1 MDELRRLL
9 FEDAVVID
17 TYDRR
22 KLISIHEGSIQLEGQ
37 KEAEDGL
44 PVELGSWLQV
54 LWKWQLHGSS
64 PPAHAQKPGKANL
77 RASLG

>member
-44 PVELGSWLQV
+44 PVELGS
-54 LWKWQLHGSS
+54 
-64 PPAHAQKPGKANL
+64 
-77 RASLG
+77 